1 MIQVQSLLNVVDNSG
16 ASKFK
21 CIRILKGSRPRYG
34 FSGDIIV
41 GSIRKLRLK
50 RKVNLGE
57 VHYGLITKTVKPDYK
72 KDGSYTVFKTN
83 SVVLLNKKK
92 RIYATRILDVVS
104 IKLRQKKFMRIL
116 LMTGYNYV

>member
-1 MIQVQSLLNVVDNSG
+1 MIQPQSILNVVDNSG

-21 CIRILKGSRPRYG
+21 CIRVLKGSKARYG
-34 FSGDIIV
+34 HTGDIVV

-57 VHYGLITKTVKPDYK
+57 VHYGLITKTVKPDFK
-72 KDGSYTVFKTN
+72 KDGSFTIFKTN

>member
-1 MIQVQSLLNVVDNSG
+1 MIQPQSLLNVVDNSG

-21 CIRILKGSRPRYG
+21 CIRILKGSKARYG
-34 FSGDIIV
+34 HTGDIVV

-50 RKVNLGE
+50 RKVSLGE
-57 VHYGLITKTVKPDYK
+57 VHYGLITKTVKPDKK
-72 KDGSYTVFKTN
+72 KDGSFTVFKTN
-83 SVVLLNKKK
+83 SVILLNKKK